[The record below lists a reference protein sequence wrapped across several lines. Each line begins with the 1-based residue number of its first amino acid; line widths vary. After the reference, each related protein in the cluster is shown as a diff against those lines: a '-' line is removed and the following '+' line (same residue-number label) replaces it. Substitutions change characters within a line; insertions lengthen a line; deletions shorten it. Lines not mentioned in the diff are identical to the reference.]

1 MTHDFPSWTWGFYI
15 VPVLFL
21 LLAGVFIAR
30 RPWWSRLPH
39 EDDAFSNHSPYRQPF
54 VGGIY
59 YPNIS
64 PGPLP
69 KRASARGPKN
79 YRRSDER
86 IAEDINDRLS
96 MGFVDAFNIEAHC
109 ANRHVT
115 LSGHV
120 ENREEKRA
128 VEAMVDSVP
137 GVSDVTNALTIM
149 KLKNTGERAA

>member
-1 MTHDFPSWTWGFYI
+1 MAHEFPVWTWGFFI

-21 LLAGVFIAR
+21 VLAGVFIAR

-39 EDDAFSNHSPYRQPF
+39 QNEIYGTHSGYRPSF
-54 VGGIY
+54 VGGLY
-59 YPNIS
+59 YPNVY

-69 KRASARGPKN
+69 RRASARAPKN

-86 IAEDINDRLS
+86 IVEDISDLLS
-96 MGFVDAFNIEAHC
+96 MGFVDAFNIEVHC

-120 ENREEKRA
+120 ESRDEKRA
-128 VEAMVDSVP
+128 VEAMVDTVP
-137 GVSDVTNALTIM
+137 GVLDVTNALTIS
-149 KLKNTGERAA
+149 KVRDIGERAA